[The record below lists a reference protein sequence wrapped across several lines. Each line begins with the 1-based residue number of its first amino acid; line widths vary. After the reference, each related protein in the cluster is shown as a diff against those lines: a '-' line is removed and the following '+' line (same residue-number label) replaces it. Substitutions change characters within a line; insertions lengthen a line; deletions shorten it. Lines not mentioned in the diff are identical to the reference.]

1 MLAEMLGMESAAMLV
16 DMLDKVLV
24 QSLVYLLAQK

>member
-16 DMLDKVLV
+16 DMLDKVSV
-24 QSLVYLLAQK
+24 QLLVYLLAQK